1 MNRAI
6 GIAVVVLLLLACS
19 KRSADAPPS
28 LTAPSYATV
37 PSPPGQPIGVLPT
50 PVGPLPLTAAERQ
63 ELYHLPEGGE
73 ILPLDMLRAVES
85 IKTFKPFMEGLE
97 RFRLVPDPHDPDGL
111 PIGMSVDRADGTR
124 IEPTRVFFNCAAC
137 HSAQITYGGRSLFIE
152 GAPAHADIA
161 GFIVELLGS
170 LESTVTD
177 AKKLSAFLSRLAAL
191 RQHKDLAAAYPDLA
205 LHKDTA
211 DGTLMAQVQKL
222 IHKEKSKAAAVVEQK
237 MARIDSAAAALSLLK
252 EKIVYL
258 QRLRGLRTTTFAGFG
273 RLDAFMAAR
282 NLLFGDKTAVDV
294 NSPVSLPPIF
304 GVSKLTWFHYDNNT
318 TSQLQRNIGEDLG
331 MGAVADMQ
339 TGRSSVK
346 LRNLLRLEELAAR
359 LPVPRWPEALLGTLD
374 AARISRGEPIYQQQ
388 CAGCHE
394 PASDGMFPDRR
405 VALDVIG
412 TDPNRAVNFAAKLGD
427 RPFVDALAEALALV
441 QKAAAADEGI
451 SPEELAK
458 ASRGPV
464 TWRAEKAY
472 SSRPIAG
479 VWATAPYLHN
489 GSVPTL
495 YDLLLPP
502 TQRPKTFLTGS
513 REYLPAKVGYR
524 YDGSHG
530 GEFLFDTEKDGNHSS
545 GHTYGTTLTEEQ
557 RLDLLE
563 YLKSR

>member
-1 MNRAI
+1 MKRAL
-6 GIAVVVLLLLACS
+6 GIVVGMLLLAGCS
-19 KRSADAPPS
+19 QRSTQAPASPTAPPAS
-28 LTAPSYATV
+28 PAPSPAGKPTAP
-37 PSPPGQPIGVLPT
+37 PEPPVA
-50 PVGPLPLTAAERQ
+50 PLTAAERQ

-73 ILPLDMLRAVES
+73 LLPLDMLRAVES
-85 IKTFKPFMEGLE
+85 IKTFKPFMDQLE
-97 RFRLVPDPHDPDGL
+97 RFRLLPDPNDLDGL
-111 PIGMSVDRADGTR
+111 PIGMSVDMADGQR
-124 IEPTRVFFNCAAC
+124 IEPRMVFFNCAAC
-137 HSAQITYGGRSLFIE
+137 HSAQITYQGKSIFVA
-152 GAPAHADIA
+152 GAPAHVDIA

-177 AKKLSAFLSRLAAL
+177 PKKLSAFLSRLAAL

-205 LHKDTA
+205 LPKEKP
-211 DGTLMAQVQKL
+211 DGALIAQVKKL
-222 IHKEKSKAAAVVEQK
+222 IKKEETKAAAAVAQK
-237 MARIDSAAAALSLLK
+237 KANIESAAAALSLLK

-282 NLLFGDKTAVDV
+282 NLLFGEKTAMDV

-304 GVSKLTWFHYDNNT
+304 FLSKLTWFHYDNNT

-359 LPVPRWPEALLGTLD
+359 LPVPTWPEDLLGKLD
-374 AARISRGEPIYQQQ
+374 AARVSRGEPLYQQH
-388 CAGCHE
+388 CASCHE
-394 PASDGMFPDRR
+394 PAPDGIFPDRM
-405 VALDVIG
+405 VPLDTIG
-412 TDPNRAVNFAAKLGD
+412 TDPNRVVNFTAQLGD
-427 RPFVDALAEALALV
+427 RPFVDALAEALARV
-441 QKAAAADEGI
+441 QDAAVAAEGI
-451 SPEELAK
+451 SKEELAK
-458 ASRGPV
+458 SARGPV
-464 TWRAEKAY
+464 KWRGQKGY

-502 TQRPKTFLTGS
+502 AQRPKTFLTGS
-513 REYLPAKVGYR
+513 REYLPKKVGYLH
-524 YDGSHG
+524 DGSQG
-530 GEFLFDTEKDGNHSS
+530 GEFLIDTGKDGNHNS
-545 GHTYGTTLTEEQ
+545 GHTYGTTLSEEQ

>member
-1 MNRAI
+1 MKRAL
-6 GIAVVVLLLLACS
+6 GIVVGMLLWAGCS
-19 KRSADAPPS
+19 QRSAETPPGPIAPPATTAAS
-28 LTAPSYATV
+28 PAGKPTTAPEQSAT
-37 PSPPGQPIGVLPT
+37 
-50 PVGPLPLTAAERQ
+50 PLTAAERQ

-73 ILPLDMLRAVES
+73 LLPLDMLRAVES
-85 IKTFKPFMEGLE
+85 IKTFKPFMDQLE
-97 RFRLVPDPHDPDGL
+97 RFRLVPDPNDPDGL
-111 PIGMSVDRADGTR
+111 PIGMSVDMADGKR
-124 IEPTRVFFNCAAC
+124 IEPRMVFFNCAGC
-137 HSAQITYGGRSLFIE
+137 HSAQISYQGKSIFVA

-177 AKKLSAFLSRLAAL
+177 PKKLSAFLSRLAVL
-191 RQHKDLAAAYPDLA
+191 RQHKDLAAAFPDLA
-205 LHKDTA
+205 LPKVKA
-211 DGTLMAQVQKL
+211 DGALLAQVGRL
-222 IHKEKSKAAAVVEQK
+222 IKKGEAKAAVAVEQK
-237 MARIDSAAAALSLLK
+237 KANIESAAAALSLLK

-258 QRLRGLRTTTFAGFG
+258 QRLRGLRTTTFAGPG

-282 NLLFGDKTAVDV
+282 NLLFGEKTAVDV

-304 GVSKLTWFHYDNNT
+304 FIRQLTWFHYDNNT

-359 LPVPRWPEALLGTLD
+359 LPVPKWPEEILGKLD
-374 AARISRGEPIYQQQ
+374 AARVGRGEPLYQQH
-388 CAGCHE
+388 CASCHE
-394 PASDGMFPDRR
+394 PAPDGIFPDRR
-405 VALDVIG
+405 VPLDVIG
-412 TDPNRAVNFAAKLGD
+412 TDPNRVVNFTAQLGD
-427 RPFVDALAEALALV
+427 RPFVDALAEALSRV
-441 QKAAAADEGI
+441 QAAAVTAEGI
-451 SPEELAK
+451 SEAELAK
-458 ASRGPV
+458 SVRSPV
-464 TWRAEKAY
+464 KWRAEKGYA
-472 SSRPIAG
+472 SRPIAG

-502 TQRPKTFLTGS
+502 AERPKTFLTGS

-524 YDGSHG
+524 HDGSQG
-530 GEFLFDTEKDGNHSS
+530 GEFLLDTAKDGNHNS
-545 GHTYGTTLTEEQ
+545 GHTYGTTLSEEQ